1 MLRDPARFDLR
12 GTLTHGRDVE
22 IDTNV
27 IIEGNVTLGHRVKIG
42 TGCVIKNSVIGDDC
56 EISPYTVRKMR
67 IWQRPVLLAR
77 LPVCVLVLSCWKV
90 HTSVTSLR

>member
-56 EISPYTVRKMR
+56 ETVRIPLWKMR
-67 IWQRPVLLAR
+67 IWQRPVPLAR

-90 HTSVTSLR
+90 LTSVTSLR

>member
-77 LPVCVLVLSCWKV
+77 LPVCVTVLSCWKV

>member
-27 IIEGNVTLGHRVKIG
+27 IIEGNVTAGQSRENRHR
-42 TGCVIKNSVIGDDC
+42 
-56 EISPYTVRKMR
+56 
-67 IWQRPVLLAR
+67 
-77 LPVCVLVLSCWKV
+77 
-90 HTSVTSLR
+90 LRD